1 MKKTVEKENN
11 KHIVAKIT
19 KILKIVLF
27 ITMLVLSYIVSD
39 KLVDFI
45 LTLDILVVKRVL
57 NLILVVVL
65 VFLFNKNN

>member
-11 KHIVAKIT
+11 KHIIAKIT

-45 LTLDILVVKRVL
+45 STLDILFIKRVF
-57 NLILVVVL
+57 NLILVVIL
-65 VFLFNKNN
+65 VFLFNRNN

>member
-45 LTLDILVVKRVL
+45 STLDILVIKRVL

>member
-45 LTLDILVVKRVL
+45 LTLDILVIKRVL

>member
-45 LTLDILVVKRVL
+45 STLDILVVKRVL

>member
-11 KHIVAKIT
+11 KHIITKII

-45 LTLDILVVKRVL
+45 STLDILVVKRVL

>member
-1 MKKTVEKENN
+1 MKKVVEKEDN
-11 KHIVAKIT
+11 KKIVAKIT

-45 LTLDILVVKRVL
+45 STLDILVVKRVL

>member
-27 ITMLVLSYIVSD
+27 ITMLVLSYIASD

-45 LTLDILVVKRVL
+45 STLDILVIKRVL

>member
-45 LTLDILVVKRVL
+45 STLDILVAKRVL

>member
-27 ITMLVLSYIVSD
+27 ITMLVLSYIISD

-45 LTLDILVVKRVL
+45 STLDILVVKRVL

>member
-11 KHIVAKIT
+11 KHIIAKIT

>member
-11 KHIVAKIT
+11 KHIITKIT

-27 ITMLVLSYIVSD
+27 ITMLVLSYIASD

-45 LTLDILVVKRVL
+45 STLDILVVKRVL

>member
-45 LTLDILVVKRVL
+45 STLDILVVKRVL
-57 NLILVVVL
+57 NLILVVIL